1 MTNSLDEVSRLPLFL
16 EEIAEETAWDM
27 AEMMSLNVALE
38 EALVNVIHYAYP
50 QMEEGKIVLTSATN
64 KAGHHLLPEGLGR
77 GFRPPHRAGGGCD
90 PLIGREADWR
100 IGYFLIRNL
109 MDEVA
114 YRREGDC
121 NVLIMRKNSKT
132 KRE

>member
-16 EEIAEETAWDM
+16 EEIAEETGMGM

-50 QMEEGKIVLTSATN
+50 QMEEGKIVSLGRAKPDT
-64 KAGHHLLPEGLGR
+64 HLLPEGLGR

-90 PLIGREADWR
+90 PLVGREADWR
-100 IGYFLIRNL
+100 IGYFPDTQL
-109 MDEVA
+109 D
-114 YRREGDC
+114 G
-121 NVLIMRKNSKT
+121 
-132 KRE
+132 

>member
-16 EEIAEETAWDM
+16 EEIAEETGMGM

-38 EALVNVIHYAYP
+38 EALVNVIHYPYP
-50 QMEEGKIVLTSATN
+50 QMEEGKIVLTSAWDEQSRTHTFCL
-64 KAGHHLLPEGLGR
+64 KDWGGAFDPLTVPEADVTLSLEERPIGGLG
-77 GFRPPHRAGGGCD
+77 
-90 PLIGREADWR
+90 I
-100 IGYFLIRNL
+100 FLIRNL

-121 NVLIMRKNSKT
+121 NVLIMRKKLKN
-132 KRE
+132 